1 MDRAK
6 DARKAA
12 LANKS
17 VLARLVP
24 WTVCVILMYICP
36 HVYTNVVRSFC
47 AVIIPTFKSEDFQM
61 DKMEKNVNMQLDLL
75 DDFRR
80 AMAGEPENPNSNM

>member
-12 LANKS
+12 LTHKS

-24 WTVCVILMYICP
+24 CLKKEHMLIIFLLTFFCP
-36 HVYTNVVRSFC
+36 IAY
-47 AVIIPTFKSEDFQM
+47 IPTFKSEEFHTE
-61 DKMEKNVNMQLDLL
+61 KFEKNVNLQLDLL

-80 AMAGEPENPNSNM
+80 ALAGEPENPRHVD